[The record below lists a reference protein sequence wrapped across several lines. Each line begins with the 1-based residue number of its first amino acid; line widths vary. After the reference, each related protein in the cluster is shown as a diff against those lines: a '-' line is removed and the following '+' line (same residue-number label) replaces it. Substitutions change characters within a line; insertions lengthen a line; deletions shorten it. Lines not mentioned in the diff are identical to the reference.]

1 MDLSSEFIFP
11 VSIHKYRLIGNKISV
26 IPDDDIPEI
35 HKRKIDQYKQQNQF
49 FIADKTEQHNRH
61 QNRITDKVIPDKAY
75 HACIPQRQI
84 REYRI
89 QYQHIQ

>member
-49 FIADKTEQHNRH
+49 L
-61 QNRITDKVIPDKAY
+61 
-75 HACIPQRQI
+75 
-84 REYRI
+84 
-89 QYQHIQ
+89 